1 MVEVNIKIEKKLG
14 IYLEVNYLLLK
25 KKKDKKNYEK
35 LDLLKFE
42 VEIEVK
48 K

>member
-1 MVEVNIKIEKKLG
+1 MVDLNIKTEKKLG

-25 KKKDKKNYEK
+25 KKKDKKNFEK
-35 LDLLKFE
+35 LDLLKYE
-42 VEIEVK
+42 AEIEVK